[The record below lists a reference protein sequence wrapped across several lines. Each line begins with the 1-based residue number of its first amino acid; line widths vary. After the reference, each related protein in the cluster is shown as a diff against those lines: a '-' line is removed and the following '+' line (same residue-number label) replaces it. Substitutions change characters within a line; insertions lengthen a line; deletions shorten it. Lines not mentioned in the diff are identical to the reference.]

1 MIVTIFYH
9 VDNFCKEF
17 EKKLL
22 PNKKS
27 VGPKPRMTLSEI
39 MTIAIYFHYSKLRTF
54 KDYYQRIRTW
64 YRGYFN
70 RLVSYN
76 RFVELMQTILVPLTM
91 FQLFCLSFSTKTGIY
106 FIDST
111 KLVICHNKRIYSHKV
126 FKGFAQRG
134 KDSTG
139 WFYGFKLHFI
149 INENGEIMSFAL
161 TPGNTSDKNI
171 DLVKQMAKDLTGKM
185 FGDRGYIS
193 QPLFEELASKGLKL
207 FTTLRKNMKGCLVNM
222 SDKLMQKKRG
232 LIETVNNVLK
242 NTFYV
247 EHSRHRSVTNF
258 VVNIISSLLAYFFKP
273 DKPSIYKALKH
284 IESNHA

>member
-1 MIVTIFYH
+1 MIVTIFYY

-17 EKKLL
+17 ETKLL
-22 PNKKS
+22 PAKKP

-64 YRGYFN
+64 YKGYFN

-76 RFVELMQTILVPLTM
+76 RFVEVMQTILAPLMM
-91 FQLFCLSFSTKTGIY
+91 FQLFCLSFATKTGIY

-111 KLVICHNKRIYSHKV
+111 KLIVCNNKRIYAHKV
-126 FKGFAQRG
+126 FNGLAQRG

-149 INENGEIMSFAL
+149 INEKGEIMSFAL

-171 DLVKQMAKDLTGKM
+171 DLVSKLAKDLTGKM

-193 QPLFEELASKGLKL
+193 QPLFEKLASKGLEL
-207 FTTLRKNMKGCLVNM
+207 FTTLKKNMKGCLMNM
-222 SDKLMQKKRG
+222 TDKLMRKKRG

-247 EHSRHRSVTNF
+247 DHSRHRSVKNF
-258 VVNIISSLLAYFFKP
+258 VVNIISGLLAYFFKP
-273 DKPSIYKALKH
+273 NKPSLYNASKF
-284 IESNHA
+284 IERDNA

>member
-9 VDNFCKEF
+9 VDNFCKKF
-17 EKKLL
+17 EEKLL
-22 PNKKS
+22 PNKKP

-54 KDYYQRIRTW
+54 KDYYQHIRVY
-64 YRGYFN
+64 YREYFN

-91 FQLFCLSFSTKTGIY
+91 FQLFCLSFATKTGIY

-111 KLVICHNKRIYSHKV
+111 KLVICHNKRIYSHKI
-126 FKGFAQRG
+126 FKGLAQRG

-161 TPGNTSDKNI
+161 TPGNISDKNM
-171 DLVKQMAKDLTGKM
+171 DLVDQMTKDLIGRM
-185 FGDRGYIS
+185 FGDRGYVS
-193 QPLFEELASKGLKL
+193 QPLFEKLASRGLKL
-207 FTTLRKNMKGCLVNM
+207 FTTLRKNMKGCLVNLT
-222 SDKLMQKKRG
+222 DKLMQRKRG

-247 EHSRHRSVTNF
+247 EHSRHRNVTNF
-258 VVNIISSLLAYFFKP
+258 VVNVISGLLAYFFKP
-273 DKPSIYKALKH
+273 DKPSIYTALKY
-284 IESNHA
+284 IENSDV